1 MKPPKVETKSC
12 SCQILQNTS
21 LDWSWRRPLIH
32 AIPLVRLTLISALVL
47 VVASLGYGALLP
59 AESTRHTA
67 SEVLLVYNAD
77 SPISTAIAKDYAVK
91 RGVTKTVAIHCADS
105 AASTTHETI
114 SLADYEREIAGPI
127 GEFLSRHQEINFLV
141 LTKGVPIRID
151 GGETGSRA
159 EHTTGNLHPSVDSYL
174 AAMDY
179 SSIKGAVR
187 ISIHGSGADGF
198 GWLNHYWKQNVPF
211 SHRAFGGYL
220 VTRLDGYTQSDA
232 EALVTRSLAAETE
245 TIADVHDGKVLL
257 DMQPIFKFKST
268 DVDGQPLAVTGPIL
282 DESDYGSWNADM
294 VKAGDLLIARNVP
307 TELDRGEMFVGDR
320 SNLLGYFSW
329 GSNDAKYNKRAYESL
344 QFAPGSIADTAV
356 STSARTF
363 LPTTG
368 GQSLIADLI
377 AHGITGVKGYTDEPL
392 LQAIASPSVAM
403 ERYTSGFTMAESLY
417 AASRLVGWEDVVIG
431 DPLCKAPAWMR
442 KGAK

>member
-1 MKPPKVETKSC
+1 LPPANDHHS
-12 SCQILQNTS
+12 
-21 LDWSWRRPLIH
+21 P
-32 AIPLVRLTLISALVL
+32 
-47 VVASLGYGALLP
+47 G
-59 AESTRHTA
+59 
-67 SEVLLVYNAD
+67 EVLLVYNAD
-77 SPISTAIAKDYAVK
+77 SPISRAIAGDYAAK
-91 RGVTKTVAIHCADS
+91 RRISKKVAIHCPDS
-105 AASTTHETI
+105 AVATANETI
-114 SLADYEREIAGPI
+114 SLADYEQEIAGPV
-127 GEFLSRHQEINFLV
+127 GEYLSRHHEINFLV

-151 GGETGSRA
+151 GGYTGSRD

-174 AAMDY
+174 AAMNY

-198 GWLNHYWKQNVPF
+198 AWLNRYWKQNVPF
-211 SHRAFGGYL
+211 SHAAFGGYL

-245 TIADVHDGKVLL
+245 TIADVHGGKVLL
-257 DMQPIFKFKST
+257 DVQPIFKYKSS
-268 DVDGQPLAVTGPIL
+268 DVAVQPLTVTGPIP

-294 VKAGDLLIARNVP
+294 VKAGNLLIARKIP
-307 TELDRGEMFVGDR
+307 TELDTSERFVGYR

-329 GSNDAKYNKRAYESL
+329 GSNNPSYDEKAYESL
-344 QFAPGSIADTAV
+344 RFAPGSIGDTAV

-392 LQAIASPSVAM
+392 LQAMASPSVAM
-403 ERYTSGFTMAESLY
+403 ERYTSGFTLAESLY
-417 AASRLVGWEDVVIG
+417 TASRFVGWEDVVIG
-431 DPLCKAPAWMR
+431 DPLCKAPVWMR
-442 KGAK
+442 EGTK